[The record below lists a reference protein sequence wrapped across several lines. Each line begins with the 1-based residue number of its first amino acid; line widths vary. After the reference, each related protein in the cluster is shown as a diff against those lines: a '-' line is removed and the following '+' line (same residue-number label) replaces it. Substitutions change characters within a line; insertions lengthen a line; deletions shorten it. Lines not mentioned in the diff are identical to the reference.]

1 MKKNDTPLSGKEKA
15 EKLNEELEFA
25 ASKLKAGSNDIQMW
39 LDPLLRNLS
48 SDPSKP
54 IKPGDSTQYFE
65 VSNKWDGDYRT
76 LFQYVT
82 FKDIPNNSKVEAYID
97 QIETNEAT
105 EKYMTPEAY
114 AKYEE
119 EYRTQ
124 AYNTL
129 TSNLSLQH
137 ADMLEEIMNSS
148 AMWRVATVSTYDS
161 DQNKKQWVEIYH
173 DMEQILD
180 EDDDLFAWV
189 IQQIENEKHTASW
202 IINAIDDEFKKMMA
216 AKHPEKGKDKKPR
229 YSHRLHKWYK

>member
-105 EKYMTPEAY
+105 EKYMSPEAY
-114 AKYEE
+114 SRYEDQ
-119 EYRTQ
+119 YRSQ

-129 TSNLSLQH
+129 TSRLGLAK
-137 ADMLEEIMNSS
+137 ADILEEIMNSS
-148 AMWRVATVSTYDS
+148 AMWRVATVSLYDS
-161 DQNKKQWVEIYH
+161 EQNKEKWVEIYH
-173 DMEQILD
+173 DMEEILD
-180 EDDDLFAWV
+180 NDADLFAWV
-189 IQQIENEKHTASW
+189 IQQIENEKHTAGW
-202 IINAIDDEFKKMMA
+202 IINAIDDEFKLMMA
-216 AKHPEKGKDKKPR
+216 GK
-229 YSHRLHKWYK
+229 YSHRLHKWYR